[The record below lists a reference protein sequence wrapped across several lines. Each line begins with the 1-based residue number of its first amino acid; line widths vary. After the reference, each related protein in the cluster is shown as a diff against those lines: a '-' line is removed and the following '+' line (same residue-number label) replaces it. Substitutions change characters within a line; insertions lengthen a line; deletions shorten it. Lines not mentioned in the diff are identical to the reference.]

1 MPNQEQYHDLENG
14 DPTRQI
20 EPIDGLDDR
29 NFDEYSA
36 LVRYISTYRDP
47 RKERAEG
54 DEDENEAP
62 KNMWYAPWRRWT
74 KRKESGKVFAVPDE
88 WVTTDLKTGLSSA
101 EADKRRSKTGFN
113 EITTESENLFVKFIG
128 YFRGPILYGI
138 TSPLPI
144 R

>member
-14 DPTRQI
+14 DPTHEI
-20 EPIDGLDDR
+20 EPNDGLDNR
-29 NFDEYSA
+29 NLDEYSA

-47 RKERAEG
+47 RKEGAEG
-54 DEDENEAP
+54 EGNENETP
-62 KNMWYAPWRRWT
+62 RNVWYAPWRRWT
-74 KRKESGKVFAVPDE
+74 NRKESGKVFAVPED
-88 WVTTDLKTGLSSA
+88 WVTTDLKTGLSSS

-138 TSPLPI
+138 TSSLPSC
-144 R
+144 